1 MRTIRLILAYD
12 GTEFSGWQKQP
23 GVRTVQWV
31 MEDRLARVLTHQ
43 VRIVGSGRTDAGVH
57 ALGQAASFST
67 DRAIP
72 LEGLQRGL
80 NSLLPDDVCV
90 MSAEEVGEGFD
101 AQRSAR
107 SKVYRYTIHNAPL
120 PSVFDRNRTWH
131 VRQPLDV
138 AAMADAARHLVGRH
152 DFSAFQASDKKPRS
166 ALREMRRAA
175 VYRRSSHLVLVEL
188 EADGFVMHM
197 VRNIVGS
204 LADVGLSRTTPD
216 RFREILAGRD
226 RTKAGMTAPAR
237 GLCLVEVKYW

>member
-12 GTEFSGWQKQP
+12 GTEFSGWQIQP

-31 MEDRLARVLTHQ
+31 MEDRLAMVLTHQ

-67 DRAIP
+67 DRSIP
-72 LEGLQRGL
+72 LKGLQRGL
-80 NSLLPDDVCV
+80 NSLLPDDVRV
-90 MSAEEVGEGFD
+90 MSAEEVSEGFD
-101 AQRSAR
+101 ARRSAR

-120 PSVFDRNRTWH
+120 PCVLDRFRTWH
-131 VRQPLDV
+131 VREPLDV
-138 AAMADAARHLVGRH
+138 AAMSDAARRLVGRH
-152 DFSAFQASDKKPRS
+152 DFSAFQASDKRPRS
-166 ALREMRRAA
+166 ALREMWRAA
-175 VYRRSSHLVLVEL
+175 VFRRPGHLVLVEL

-204 LADVGLSRTTPD
+204 LVDVGLSRTTPD
-216 RFREILAGRD
+216 RFREILEGRD
-226 RTKAGMTAPAR
+226 RTKAGPTAPAR